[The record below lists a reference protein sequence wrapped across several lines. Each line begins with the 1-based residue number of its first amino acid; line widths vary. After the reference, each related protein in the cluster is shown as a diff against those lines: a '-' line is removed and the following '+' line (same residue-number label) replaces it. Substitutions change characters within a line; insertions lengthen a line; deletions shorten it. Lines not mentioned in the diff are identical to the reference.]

1 MRTLQF
7 RRYELERDGA
17 RDFVAWAVNEIFPLR
32 EKFGFK
38 VEWSYFDEANSEF
51 VWLASADGTAAEFE
65 ALSEAWEQSAGRAEA
80 VKLMPSALIKIN
92 ASIVER
98 V

>member
-1 MRTLQF
+1 MKTFQF

-32 EKFGFK
+32 ENFGFT
-38 VEWSYFDEANSEF
+38 VEWSYFDEANSQLI
-51 VWLASADGTAAEFE
+51 WMASADGTATEFE
-65 ALSEAWEQSAGRAEA
+65 ALSAAWEQSAERAEA
-80 VKLMPSALIKIN
+80 VKLMPPALIKIN